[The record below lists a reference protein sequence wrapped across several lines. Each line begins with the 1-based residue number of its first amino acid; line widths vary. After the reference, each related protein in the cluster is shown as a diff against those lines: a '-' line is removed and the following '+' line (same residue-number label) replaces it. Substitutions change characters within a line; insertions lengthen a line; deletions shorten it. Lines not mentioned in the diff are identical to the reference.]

1 MFFFCAHTEG
11 GELTFSGKTIIDFA
25 HKTGDLPQIEHD
37 VGIFDIEDKKI
48 IVVVMTKNFEN
59 RDEIELNN
67 KVGEFI
73 YNFIKEWNEW

>member
-1 MFFFCAHTEG
+1 
-11 GELTFSGKTIIDFA
+11 
-25 HKTGDLPQIEHD
+25 
-37 VGIFDIEDKKI
+37 
-48 IVVVMTKNFEN
+48 MTKNFEN